1 MDIWVVSSFW
11 LLWIKL
17 LWTFKYKFLHEH
29 TFSVL
34 WGIYIGVK
42 LLGSMDWVIYQCHF
56 IFPPTVYK
64 CPNFST
70 TSTTFVIFHF
80 LNTVIRMEYCLVKW
94 HLIVVLICISIMA
107 SHDVYWPFVYLLWR
121 TFYSSPLLIFNWVV
135 FLLLDCKNS
144 LCILDSRF
152 LSNVFFANI
161 FSHLDCCLFTTL
173 IMSFDE
179 K

>member
-1 MDIWVVSSFW
+1 MNIQVQVFAWTYIFSS
-11 LLWIKL
+11 LG
-17 LWTFKYKFLHEH
+17 H
-29 TFSVL
+29 
-34 WGIYIGVK
+34 IYIGVK